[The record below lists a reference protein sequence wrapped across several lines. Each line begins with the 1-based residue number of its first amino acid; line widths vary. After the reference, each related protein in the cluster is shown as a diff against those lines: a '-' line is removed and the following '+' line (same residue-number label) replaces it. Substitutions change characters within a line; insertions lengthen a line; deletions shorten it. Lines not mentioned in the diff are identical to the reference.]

1 MGATRLRQTMS
12 DDANAQRVS
21 ISAALGAEIR
31 ALHEVVARHGL
42 SAGGFVERA
51 GVAEGDKLGQLSALA
66 GEFLR
71 LSGILRDRGE
81 EGDAERLSAAA
92 KELKGEIAK
101 SWLGRAMVAAFVED
115 RVVAAQHARRC
126 LDAMDW
132 SPGYG
137 PPSTTHRLMM
147 AQLVADAYIDSLL
160 GAQRGARARNILYWQ
175 CSLRP
180 LPDVLVAVGR
190 TRLLDLGVVENDGT
204 RRRYAGYLVDALVQ
218 VVQRLQHDPDAKTA
232 AVLPEDAEGDHR
244 ATRQRYAFELLQAGR
259 DILPEHLDCAFHAAR
274 FLALRAL
281 GTPVDGL
288 DTRSTVEGAVLMS
301 KWALRL
307 LERFENREAGV
318 YVTDEDAMSI
328 LAPGYVEEL
337 HRLLA
342 RLQAPE

>member
-1 MGATRLRQTMS
+1 VVAVRPQQPMS
-12 DDANAQRVS
+12 DDASGQRVS

-42 SAGGFVERA
+42 SAGGFAERA
-51 GVAEGDKLGQLSALA
+51 GVAEGDKLGMWSALA
-66 GEFLR
+66 TELLR

-101 SWLGRAMVAAFVED
+101 NWLGRAMVAAFVED

-137 PPSTTHRLMM
+137 PPSTTHRFAM
-147 AQLVADAYIDSLL
+147 AQLVADAYVDSLL
-160 GAQRGARARNILYWQ
+160 GAQRGARVRRILYWQ

-190 TRLLDLGVVENDGT
+190 TRLLDLAVVENDGT
-204 RRRYAGYLVDALVQ
+204 RRRYAGYLVDAFVQ
-218 VVQRLQHDPDAKTA
+218 VVQRLQQDLDPKTA
-232 AVLPEDAEGDHR
+232 AVLPEDAEKNHR
-244 ATRQRYAFELLQAGR
+244 LMRLWYVFELISAGR
-259 DILPEHLDCAFHAAR
+259 YILPEHLDLAFHSAR
-274 FLALRAL
+274 YLAVRALDHPVSGFDTRLVSEEAIRMSKLALA
-281 GTPVDGL
+281 
-288 DTRSTVEGAVLMS
+288 
-301 KWALRL
+301 L
-307 LERFENREAGV
+307 LERFERREADV